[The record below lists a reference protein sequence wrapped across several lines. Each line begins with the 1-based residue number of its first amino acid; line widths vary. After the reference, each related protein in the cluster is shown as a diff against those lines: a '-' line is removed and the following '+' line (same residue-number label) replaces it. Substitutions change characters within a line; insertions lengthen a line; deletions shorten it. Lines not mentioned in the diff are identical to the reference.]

1 MRQVW
6 ELFAKEKLMKY
17 RAKKA
22 ALRSIQD
29 EIRQLESASTSIR
42 SVTSDSQPLKG
53 GGNKRED
60 VMLNNI
66 SMRQEL
72 EKNLAEARTW
82 IYSVDA
88 AMDSLSEEEKKIL
101 DKSFINPEKNSVDR
115 LCHDLGYEKTTIYKK
130 RDTALYHFTLAL
142 YGRSEA

>member
-6 ELFAKEKLMKY
+6 ELFAKEKLQKY

-22 ALRSIQD
+22 ALTSIPD
-29 EIRQLESASTSIR
+29 EIRQLESDAVSIR
-42 SVTSDSQPLKG
+42 SVRSDSTPLKG
-53 GGNKRED
+53 GGSKQED

-66 SMRQEL
+66 TMRNEL
-72 EKNLAEARTW
+72 RKNLAEAASW
-82 IYSVDA
+82 VDA
-88 AMDSLSEEEKKIL
+88 VDKAMVHLSDEERKIL

-115 LCHDLGYEKTTIYKK
+115 LCSELGYEKTTIYKK